1 MTTFT
6 KATLMIADKYDATVA
21 AAVSEYNDATEV
33 HLDGDYTDCIMCMAH
48 IIYTMY
54 KDGNGKV
61 SLEEI
66 GKDLNTVVAAMLAL
80 EVERDEN

>member
-6 KATLMIADKYDATVA
+6 KAAHMIADKYDVTVA
-21 AAVSEYNDATEV
+21 AAASAYNDTTEV
-33 HLDGDYTDCIMCMAH
+33 HLDGDYTACIVCIAH

-66 GKDLNTVVAAMLAL
+66 GDDLNTAVAAIL
-80 EVERDEN
+80 EVESDEN

>member
-6 KATLMIADKYDATVA
+6 KAAHMIADKYDATVA

-33 HLDGDYTDCIMCMAH
+33 HLDGDYTDCIVLMAH

-54 KDGNGKV
+54 KDGNGEL

-66 GKDLNTVVAAMLAL
+66 GKDLNTAVAAML
-80 EVERDEN
+80 EVESDEN

>member
-1 MTTFT
+1 MTTFA
-6 KATLMIADKYDATVA
+6 KAAYMIADKYDATVA

-33 HLDGDYTDCIMCMAH
+33 HLDGDYTDCIVCMAH

-66 GKDLNTVVAAMLAL
+66 GEDLNTAVAAIL
-80 EVERDEN
+80 EVENDEN